1 MSSPP
6 KLSNME
12 EYKFTSSTGAMEEL
26 GGTGGEQV
34 ILRKTAKQDPE
45 NGYGTQNSSLGND
58 ADANAGGGVHPSP
71 STVPLTALGDRKI
84 AYATTD
90 FETIVHLIKGN
101 VGPGILALP
110 QALLYAGL
118 WVGFGGIFFF
128 GAICLHAMSMIVRS
142 ANELCRIHGRSSL
155 NFEEVAELAFQRG
168 PQRLKGAGPTVRRMI
183 LVYLAITQFGFCT
196 VYFVFVPQN
205 LKQALECMTGGTGV
219 SQLGFQAAMIV
230 PALLF
235 CYIPELKMLA
245 PVSMLASALKV
256 VGLILTFYYLIRDL
270 GTREPVPAFG
280 GWSTLPLFFG
290 STIYAIGGIGLVLPL
305 ENKMKSPQNFVGYT
319 GVLHTGLYICIVM
332 YAAVGFYGY
341 MSYGDQVQGSIT
353 LNLPNGER
361 LAQIIKIIISF
372 SVLLS
377 YPLQFYI
384 PLTYLVPAIRAHFHT
399 GTTKFIAEYVM
410 RSCIVLTT
418 FCLAAIIPNIGLFV
432 SLIGAVAQTTL
443 ALMIPPFIEICT
455 FWSHEK
461 ERTKL
466 VIKGAFIFL
475 VGLLGFVT
483 GTVMSIASIVQFFL
497 DGSEPPSY
505 SCD

>member
-1 MSSPP
+1 MD
-6 KLSNME
+6 N
-12 EYKFTSSTGAMEEL
+12 FGAMEEM
-26 GGTGGEQV
+26 GGTGVDQV
-34 ILRKTAKQDPE
+34 TLRKSAKQDPE
-45 NGYGTQNSSLGND
+45 TGYGTQNSSLSND
-58 ADANAGGGVHPSP
+58 DANAGGGVHPSP
-71 STVPLTALGDRKI
+71 STVPLTALGDRQI

-90 FETIVHLIKGN
+90 FETIIHLIKGN
-101 VGPGILALP
+101 VGPGILSLP

-128 GAICLHAMSMIVRS
+128 GAICLHAMSMIARS
-142 ANELCRIHGRSSL
+142 ASELCRIHGRISL

-168 PQRLKGAGPTVRRMI
+168 PQVLRAAGPSVKTLI
-183 LVYLAITQFGFCT
+183 QFYIAITQFGFCT

-219 SQLGFQAAMIV
+219 SQLGFQAAMII

-245 PVSMLASALKV
+245 PVSMTASALKV
-256 VGLILTFYYLIRDL
+256 VGLVFTFYYLIRDL
-270 GTREPVPAFG
+270 EHREPVPAFG
-280 GWSTLPLFFG
+280 GWDTLPLFFG

-305 ENKMKSPQNFVGYT
+305 ENKMKSPQNFQGYT

-341 MSYGDQVQGSIT
+341 LAYGDDVQGSIT
-353 LNLPNGER
+353 LSLPNGER
-361 LAQIIKIIISF
+361 LAQIIKIIIAF

-384 PLTYLVPAIRAHFHT
+384 PLTYIVPAVRGHFQT
-399 GTTKFIAEYVM
+399 KKTKFLAEYAV
-410 RSCIVLTT
+410 RTCIVLIT
-418 FCLAAIIPNIGLFV
+418 FVLGALIPNIGLFI

-455 FWSHEK
+455 FWSHDK

-466 VIKGAFIFL
+466 IIKGIFIFS

-483 GTVMSIASIVQFFL
+483 GTVMSIKSIVQFFI